1 MGGALEGVRVLE
13 LGRVLAA
20 PFCGQML
27 GDLGAEVIK
36 VEVPGTGD
44 ESRAYG
50 PPFVNGESFYFLSLN
65 RNKESVTLNLKHAR
79 AREILARLIER
90 SDVFVHNSVPGPM
103 ARLGFSYED
112 VRVINPR
119 IIYCAISGFG
129 QSGPERDRPALDM
142 MAQALSGL
150 MYLTG
155 PADGPPLRSGAAVS
169 DIAAGMFAAYAI
181 VAALFHRQRTGE
193 GQMVDTSLI
202 EASIALLTYQASRYF
217 VTGQNPARL
226 GNAHPSIVPYDCYQT
241 ADGWVTVAIMN
252 QPMWSRFCQTLDLDV
267 VTSDPRF
274 ATNADRVQN
283 RAALDAILRE
293 TFRRLTTCD
302 AVSKLS
308 AASVPCADVRDL
320 RAVFADAQV
329 QHLGVRQM
337 VHHPVT
343 GDIEVTAAP
352 YHLSATPPA
361 VRKPPPRLGEHTERW
376 LREVGVDS
384 EEMAQLEREGA
395 I

>member
-79 AREILARLIER
+79 AREILGRLIER

-103 ARLGFSYED
+103 ARLGVSYED

-155 PADGPPLRSGAAVS
+155 PADGPPLRSGAAIS

-217 VTGQNPARL
+217 VTGENPARL

-252 QPMWSRFCQTLDLDV
+252 QPMWTRFCQTLGLGLV
-267 VTSDPRF
+267 VGDPRF

-283 RAALDAILRE
+283 RAALDAILRD

-337 VHHPVT
+337 VRHPVT
-343 GDIEVTAAP
+343 GDIEISAAP
-352 YHLSATPPA
+352 YHLSATPPT